1 MSLDFKELDIP
12 GLMVI
17 EAKKIKDERG
27 FFMEKYKESLFK
39 EIGLPLFVQDNL
51 SFSKENVVRGL
62 HFQKDPYGQGKLVT
76 VVSGKV
82 WDVAVDIRPSSA
94 YFGQWRGVELSA
106 ENNLSFYIP
115 PGFAH
120 GFSVLSKEAHF
131 FYKCTQ
137 EYSPLHEMGIN
148 FNDADLGVDWKVIEP
163 IVSVKD
169 LRLPTLKD
177 IKDQL

>member
-1 MSLDFKELDIP
+1 MPLDFKELDIP
-12 GLMVI
+12 GLIVI
-17 EAKKIKDERG
+17 EVKKIKDERG

-76 VVSGKV
+76 VISGKV
-82 WDVAVDIRPSSA
+82 WDVAVDVRPTSP

-120 GFSVLSKEAHF
+120 GFSVLSKEAYF

-148 FNDADLGVDWKVIEP
+148 LNDADLRIDWKVAEP

-169 LRLPTLKD
+169 LRLPVLRD
-177 IKDQL
+177 IKGKL